1 VYQEVLH
8 DLGAR
13 ASEFVMVGNSLRS
26 DVLPVLDLGG
36 RAVHVHY
43 PLCWEHERVPE
54 AELAGRVF
62 PSIRSLGELV
72 ALVDALDD
80 QSAALR

>member
-1 VYQEVLH
+1 M
-8 DLGAR
+8 LGRYGIAP
-13 ASEFVMVGNSLRS
+13 AAFLMVGNSLRS

-54 AELAGRVF
+54 EALAGRSF

-80 QSAALR
+80 QSAAR